1 MKTSMTA
8 LDISV
13 WIAENGESLQQ
24 AFVDNVYLIARDR
37 LVLRLRPRGGGVKT
51 LVIEAGRRISFTKFM
66 ADVKRVADPQLEGV
80 QRLWRSLLRDCR
92 IEGVEQVEHERVV
105 FLNLVCKGERRVLV
119 AELLPRG
126 VIALLNG
133 SGTIK
138 IVSEPRTMRDRVVRV
153 GEVYSPP
160 PPRRPAVLTTNDI
173 DELARLLTKGKDL
186 VRGVV
191 RGWSLPGE
199 IAEEVIAR
207 CGLDKSADPGS
218 VGKEGVECLRHEVLK
233 LLLETPKAPEPCI
246 VAVDGEP
253 IGVYPYIPSH
263 VRGAVKRFN
272 RFDDAIDE
280 YFTKLT
286 EREVVRRAVAELES
300 KIARLTKS
308 IEEVREAIKRRRA
321 ELEGLRRVIRAIE
334 ENYPVFEELM
344 ECLRRA
350 AKQGWR
356 GVDSCEGVVGYSPS
370 RGVAKVKIGGVEV
383 KVDVR
388 MDAIGVYNSLRKRL
402 VELEKAIRR
411 SEEELRRLE
420 EEVEKLRKQRSV
432 EVKSSSAVVR
442 RRSEWFERFHWTIT
456 PEGFLVIGGRD
467 ASQNRA
473 IIRRYVEP
481 SDIVLHAD
489 IQGGSAVV
497 IKTGGKT
504 PSRESIEEAAVLA
517 ACYSKAWK
525 SGMGSVDV
533 YWVWGEQV
541 SLSPPSGEYL
551 PRGAFM
557 VYGKRNYIRG
567 VKLELGLG
575 VEKTDECLRVVVGSP
590 TRIEGDYRSGRLVG
604 FVVLVPGDEDP
615 SRVAKRIRRV
625 LEKRLESLRHCVEA
639 MSVDEIAKR
648 IPGRSRVVRIV
659 FREV

>member
-1 MKTSMTA
+1 
-8 LDISV
+8 
-13 WIAENGESLQQ
+13 
-24 AFVDNVYLIARDR
+24 LI
-37 LVLRLRPRGGGVKT
+37 
-51 LVIEAGRRISFTKFM
+51 
-66 ADVKRVADPQLEGV
+66 
-80 QRLWRSLLRDCR
+80 
-92 IEGVEQVEHERVV
+92 
-105 FLNLVCKGERRVLV
+105 
-119 AELLPRG
+119 
-126 VIALLNG
+126 
-133 SGTIK
+133 
-138 IVSEPRTMRDRVVRV
+138 
-153 GEVYSPP
+153 
-160 PPRRPAVLTTNDI
+160 
-173 DELARLLTKGKDL
+173 
-186 VRGVV
+186 
-191 RGWSLPGE
+191 
-199 IAEEVIAR
+199 
-207 CGLDKSADPGS
+207 
-218 VGKEGVECLRHEVLK
+218 
-233 LLLETPKAPEPCI
+233 
-246 VAVDGEP
+246 
-253 IGVYPYIPSH
+253 
-263 VRGAVKRFN
+263 
-272 RFDDAIDE
+272 
-280 YFTKLT
+280 
-286 EREVVRRAVAELES
+286 
-300 KIARLTKS
+300 
-308 IEEVREAIKRRRA
+308 
-321 ELEGLRRVIRAIE
+321 
-334 ENYPVFEELM
+334 
-344 ECLRRA
+344 
-350 AKQGWR
+350 
-356 GVDSCEGVVGYSPS
+356 
-370 RGVAKVKIGGVEV
+370 
-383 KVDVR
+383 
-388 MDAIGVYNSLRKRL
+388 
-402 VELEKAIRR
+402 

-533 YWVWGEQV
+533 YWVWGKQV

-648 IPGRSRVVRIV
+648 IPGCSRVVRIV